1 MNHIG
6 QRCFSSFTSPQSLR
20 EEHQGYEKELSRL
33 RSHYE
38 EEMLRFKEAQVRA
51 LEEMEEKHQAMS
63 EEAQQEK
70 EEEKRLL
77 MMVSL
82 PHVDC

>member
-1 MNHIG
+1 
-6 QRCFSSFTSPQSLR
+6 
-20 EEHQGYEKELSRL
+20 
-33 RSHYE
+33 
-38 EEMLRFKEAQVRA
+38 MLRFREAQVRA

-77 MMVSL
+77 MTVSQEMFL
-82 PHVDC
+82 NVDIIY

>member
-1 MNHIG
+1 
-6 QRCFSSFTSPQSLR
+6 
-20 EEHQGYEKELSRL
+20 
-33 RSHYE
+33 
-38 EEMLRFKEAQVRA
+38 MLRFREAQVRA

-77 MMVSL
+77 MTVSQEMFTEKRK
-82 PHVDC
+82 